1 MPAQLIPHPKIIQ
14 VQIKW
19 APRYHR
25 QPRSWRRSPLTSVPH
40 LLSTAT
46 NFPESTLPILLH
58 SIAESQ
64 PPFSFLPSSWALCP
78 CTPSDLISSAYA
90 ELPRQATALHVEF
103 HPMPV
108 SPACST
114 WPQVTTNGVRLPAC
128 SYGLISGFIT
138 SGSAP
143 VFPGLLPCS
152 PFKGTGHAP
161 VSQRR

>member
-1 MPAQLIPHPKIIQ
+1 MGSE
-14 VQIKW
+14 V
-19 APRYHR
+19 
-25 QPRSWRRSPLTSVPH
+25 SPSTSVLEKIPFD
-40 LLSTAT
+40 LSA
-46 NFPESTLPILLH
+46 PPPQYCHQLPRKH
-58 SIAESQ
+58 TPYPSPQYRRVPA
-64 PPFSFLPSSWALCP
+64 SFLISSSSWALCS

-152 PFKGTGHAP
+152 PFEGTGHAP